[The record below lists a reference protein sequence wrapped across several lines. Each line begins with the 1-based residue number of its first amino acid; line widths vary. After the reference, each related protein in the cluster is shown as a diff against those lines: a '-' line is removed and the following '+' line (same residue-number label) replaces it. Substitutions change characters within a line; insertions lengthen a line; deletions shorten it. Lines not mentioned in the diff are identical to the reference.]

1 MSYFVADEIIKKVTK
16 GTTRYELVRDE
27 NGAGDVWFRIA
38 KTDNDLVGILSVIE
52 FYRDEFR
59 DEGLANSVFNRIV
72 RGEIRF

>member
-1 MSYFVADEIIKKVTK
+1 MSYFDADEIVKKVTK

-27 NGAGDVWFRIA
+27 NGAGDVWFRIV
-38 KTDNDLVGILSVIE
+38 KTDNDLGE

-59 DEGLANSVFNRIV
+59 DESLANSVFNRIV

>member
-1 MSYFVADEIIKKVTK
+1 MSYFDADEIIKKVTK

-27 NGAGDVWFRIA
+27 NGAGDVWFRIV
-38 KTDNDLVGILSVIE
+38 KTDNDLGE